1 MKKTIKKM
9 LGITAA
15 AALTLSMG
23 SMALIGC
30 GDKGKDYVFEAE
42 DAILGGTACVEQKH
56 LWEGV
61 DKLGTGTDV
70 TIVGYLATAGNTVTW
85 KINAASACKATL
97 TFTAASTV
105 PGEGT
110 QGGMGWGENGAVWSI
125 KEIDTSK
132 NEVFTVS
139 VNGDNAALSGTL
151 PGLNENVEVDMSSQ
165 EGWMTMMGLYDNGY
179 NNHGTCTAKV
189 NLKEG
194 ENTIVLTI
202 VGQGINLDK
211 LTVKSPAELT
221 FEKTDNS
228 DKVPP
233 QQGQ

>member
-30 GDKGKDYVFEAE
+30 GGGVKDYTFEAE
-42 DAILGGTACVEQKH
+42 DAILGGSAVVEEKH
-56 LWEGV
+56 MWAGA
-61 DKLGTGTDV
+61 DKLGEGDDV
-70 TIVGYLATAGNTVTW
+70 TIVGYLGVPGNSVTW
-85 KINAASACKATL
+85 KINAASACEATL
-97 TFTAASTV
+97 TFTAASIV
-105 PGEGT
+105 PGDNTNGSSM
-110 QGGMGWGENGAVWSI
+110 QWGKDSVTWI
-125 KEIDTSK
+125 VKEIDTSK
-132 NEVFTVS
+132 NEIFKVTVNDS
-139 VNGDNAALSGTL
+139 DVALKGTL
-151 PGLNENVEVDMSSQ
+151 PGLNESITFESDADRAKVMYF
-165 EGWMTMMGLYDNGY
+165 YDNGY

-194 ENTIVLTI
+194 ENNIVLTI
-202 VGQGINLDK
+202 AGQGINLDK
-211 LTVKSPAELT
+211 LTVKSPAKLT

-233 QQGQ
+233 SYGG

>member
-30 GDKGKDYVFEAE
+30 GDKGTNYTFEAE
-42 DAILGGTACVEQKH
+42 DAILGGTVCVEEKH
-56 LWEGV
+56 TWAGA
-61 DKLGTGTDV
+61 DKLGEGDDV
-70 TIVGYLATAGNTVTW
+70 TIVGYLSTPGNSVTW
-85 KINAASACKATL
+85 KINAASACEATL

-105 PGEGT
+105 AGDNT
-110 QGGMGWGENGAVWSI
+110 QGGMQWGQDGSLTWIV

-132 NEVFTVS
+132 NEVFKVS
-139 VNGDNAALSGTL
+139 VNDSEVALKGTL
-151 PGLNENVEVDMSSQ
+151 PGLNESITFESEADN
-165 EGWMTMMGLYDNGY
+165 WKMGYLYDNGY

-189 NLKEG
+189 KLKEG
-194 ENTIVLTI
+194 ENNIVLTI

-233 QQGQ
+233 SFGG

>member
-30 GDKGKDYVFEAE
+30 GDKGTNYTFEAE
-42 DAILGGTACVEQKH
+42 DAILGGSAVVEEKH
-56 LWEGV
+56 TWAGA
-61 DKLGTGTDV
+61 DKLGEGDDV
-70 TIVGYLATAGNTVTW
+70 TIVGYLGVPGNSVTW
-85 KINAASACKATL
+85 KINAASACEATL
-97 TFTAASTV
+97 TFTAASIV
-105 PGEGT
+105 PGDNT
-110 QGGMGWGENGAVWSI
+110 QNGAQWGEGGSLTWIV

-132 NEVFTVS
+132 NKVFKVS
-139 VNGDNAALSGTL
+139 VNDSDVALKGTL
-151 PGLNENVEVDMSSQ
+151 PGLNEPITFKSEADFAKI
-165 EGWMTMMGLYDNGY
+165 GYLYDNGF
-179 NNHGTCTAKV
+179 NNHSTCTAKV

-194 ENTIVLTI
+194 ENIIVLTI
-202 VGQGINLDK
+202 VTQGINLDK
-211 LTVKSPAELT
+211 LTVTSPVELT

-233 QQGQ
+233 SYGG